1 MMLATF
7 LFPNDET
14 NPVTYKEKRKEVQ
27 DMQLS
32 EQLF

>member
-27 DMQLS
+27 DMKL
-32 EQLF
+32 